1 MKSKIP
7 CLAVCSALLMLLTGC
22 TDVGQV
28 SGQTATS
35 VFLGSKNYKV
45 LKAGAMGR
53 SSGFFLLGI
62 VPITSPNYATAKESL
77 YKSVGQPLN
86 GRAIA
91 LANQT
96 EDQSMLYLI
105 LFSIP
110 RVTITA
116 DVIEFIDTPPSGT
129 VAPK

>member
-1 MKSKIP
+1 
-7 CLAVCSALLMLLTGC
+7 
-22 TDVGQV
+22 
-28 SGQTATS
+28 
-35 VFLGSKNYKV
+35 
-45 LKAGAMGR
+45 MGR